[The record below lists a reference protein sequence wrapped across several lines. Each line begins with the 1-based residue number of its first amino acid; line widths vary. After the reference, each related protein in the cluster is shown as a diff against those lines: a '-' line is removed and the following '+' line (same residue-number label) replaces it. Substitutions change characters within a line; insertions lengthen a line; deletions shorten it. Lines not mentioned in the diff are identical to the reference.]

1 MRKIF
6 STILVFF
13 VAAVFMLTA
22 CSSKPS
28 GPIVGDV
35 ANGKKLYTSA
45 TLGSNSAAG
54 CSTCHNYDESK
65 GKADKAPYTA
75 GTATRSET
83 RVAGMNA
90 EEYIHESIIKPNA
103 YVVEN
108 YKEGDM
114 YQKWKDELNDQQI
127 ADLIAYLLTEK

>member
-1 MRKIF
+1 MRKII
-6 STILVFF
+6 STIVGFIVVTAFLL
-13 VAAVFMLTA
+13 AA

-28 GPIVGDV
+28 GPVVGN
-35 ANGKKLYTSA
+35 AENGKKLYNSA
-45 TLGSNSAAG
+45 TLGSNSSAG
-54 CSTCHNYDESK
+54 CVTCHNYDESK

-75 GTATRSET
+75 GTGARAET
-83 RVAGMNA
+83 RVAGMTA

-114 YQKWKDELNDQQI
+114 YQKWSAELSEQQI
-127 ADLIAYLLTEK
+127 ADLVAYLLTEK